1 MSRNIKLILAC
12 GACLALGLA
21 ALFSGL
27 RRAEEA
33 RAGAVT
39 WPLVEELSLRDGY
52 VRALS
57 FLDERLA
64 LHPND
69 ALLHYYRAR
78 LNFSRGEGPAA
89 LRDADRAI
97 ALGYAQEISH
107 LLKALVHG
115 RLYGDWKKQAELAS
129 RALTFD
135 PTYAD
140 AYLIRAEGLYASGD
154 HAGCARDAAAFARME
169 AASPDGWEYSLL
181 CLEKLGDLA
190 GAEAAGLKLLELR
203 PSDHAAL
210 WRLGRIYAARGLH
223 ERALEKYSEAIRRS
237 GGRPRYYL
245 DRALSCEAEG
255 DFSCAAWDYA
265 SAADWNEVS
274 SYATHYLVLGAAMH
288 RVGELGPGLEAAQK
302 AVSLSPLSPA
312 AYRLRARL
320 RAETGDAAGA
330 RQDLGKMTALDPA
343 LDAEAAEISAALGAP
358 ASSRRSQ

>member
-1 MSRNIKLILAC
+1 MSRNLKLIAAC

-33 RAGAVT
+33 RENAVT
-39 WPLVEELSLRDGY
+39 WPLVEELALKDGY
-52 VRALS
+52 GPALS

-78 LNFSRGEGPAA
+78 LNFSSGSGPAA

-115 RLYGDWKKQAELAS
+115 RLYGDWKRQAELAS
-129 RALTFD
+129 KALTFD

-154 HAGCARDAAAFARME
+154 HAGCARDAAVFARME
-169 AASPDGWEYSLL
+169 PGSPDGWEYSLM

-190 GAEAAGLKLLELR
+190 GAEAAGLKLLDLR
-203 PSDHAAL
+203 PSSHAAL
-210 WRLGRIYAARGLH
+210 WRLGRVHAARGLH
-223 ERALEKYSEAIRRS
+223 KRAIKRYSEAIRLS
-237 GGRPRYYL
+237 GGRPQYYL
-245 DRALSCEAEG
+245 DRARSCEAEG
-255 DFSCAAWDYA
+255 DLSCAAWDQA
-265 SAADWNEVS
+265 SAMDWNEVS

-302 AVSLSPLSPA
+302 AVSLAPLSPA

-330 RQDLGKMTALDPA
+330 RKDLGKMTALDPA
-343 LDAEAAEISAALGAP
+343 LAAEAAEISAALGAP

>member
-1 MSRNIKLILAC
+1 MKLILAC

-21 ALFSGL
+21 ALFSAL

-33 RAGAVT
+33 QAGAVT
-39 WPLVEELSLRDGY
+39 WPLVEELAMKDGY
-52 VRALS
+52 GRALS
-57 FLDERLA
+57 FLDERLVR
-64 LHPND
+64 HPND

-115 RLYGDWKKQAELAS
+115 RLYGDRQKQAELAS
-129 RALTFD
+129 KALTFD

-140 AYLIRAEGLYASGD
+140 AYLIRAEALYASGD
-154 HAGCARDAAAFARME
+154 HAGCVRDARTFTRME
-169 AASPDGWEYSLL
+169 KDSPDGWEYSLL
-181 CLEKLGDLA
+181 CLERTGDLS
-190 GAEAAGLKLLELR
+190 GAEAAGLKLLSLR

-210 WRLGRIYAARGLH
+210 WRLGRVYAARGLH
-223 ERALEKYSEAIRRS
+223 KRAIKRYSEAIRLS

-245 DRALSCEAEG
+245 DRAGSCEAEG
-255 DFSCAAWDYA
+255 DLSCAAWDYA
-265 SAADWNEVS
+265 SATDWNEIS

-288 RVGELGPGLEAAQK
+288 RVGELGPGLEAAQR

-320 RAETGDAAGA
+320 RAEAGDAAGA
-330 RQDLGKMTALDPA
+330 RKDLKKMTALDPGLA
-343 LDAEAAEISAALGAP
+343 AEAEEISAALGAP